1 MADLINVGTA
11 ENDGTGDKL
20 RDAFIKLNQAYAD
33 SPKPSKSTGTIDIKP
48 DNSGGF
54 PTAIL
59 SSFTG
64 QATTNLTDG
73 NEHAVQFVLEAGG
86 DWTAATDSRMWY
98 LHVAELGNIDGASG
112 VIAVDM
118 MKQWISNGN
127 IVTIKY
133 DATPKRF
140 HVTKVEGHHVL
151 PASVPAIPTADGD
164 YKLHINGGVATWVTI

>member
-1 MADLINVGTA
+1 MADLINVGA
-11 ENDGTGDKL
+11 AANDGTGDKL
-20 RDAFIKLNQAYAD
+20 RDAFIKLNTAYAD
-33 SPKPSKSTGTIDIKP
+33 SPKVSKSTGTIDIKP

-73 NEHAVQFVLEAGG
+73 NEHAVQFKLEDGG
-86 DWTAATDSRMWY
+86 DWSTATDSRMWY
-98 LHVAELGNIDGASG
+98 LHVAELGNVDGASG
-112 VIAVDM
+112 VITLDTL
-118 MKQWISNGN
+118 KQWVSNAN

-151 PASVPAIPTADGD
+151 PVSVPAIPTADGD
-164 YKLHINGGVATWVTI
+164 YKLHVASGVASWVTV